1 MSAERFP
8 TGPMGPT
15 YRSRLRRK
23 LEELFGI
30 DIRSLVLF
38 RIGLGAML
46 LADLVKRSRA
56 FHEHYTSEGMFP
68 RESAEML
75 EPDSWLF
82 RFYLL
87 SDESWVQATGF
98 ALGALFAIG
107 VIAGYRTRL
116 CTALS
121 FLNVCSLIRRNPYA
135 THTGDIWLQVLTFW
149 ALFLPLGSAGSVDR
163 LRKGAGDAPPRQVFS
178 SASACVLLQIAVFY
192 LAAGYLKH
200 QHDLWLR
207 GEALQVFASIVEYTT
222 PFGTT
227 LADYPTLC
235 RFLTYATLVIE
246 GIGPFLLFSPV
257 FTAPIRTALVFVF
270 AAFHVGIQMTV
281 HIGIFE
287 ILSIVAVVL
296 FLPGWFWDRVQL
308 WLPSRTSFLNI
319 AGKLRLRFARRAPR
333 SDANVLRSR
342 IFTWVGG
349 AVALLALVV
358 VTASN
363 VNTARPGTIPLP
375 RAVDAYGRQLGLVQ
389 NWNIFTDIDEL
400 FFGWFLVLGQTREG
414 RFVDLSSGEDF
425 RGLQAPEH
433 IASFFPNHNARRFWT
448 QAALPSNEWLRGPM
462 LRYLG
467 RRWNASHGE
476 PIFHIALFHIGRV
489 PGQGDS
495 NDRTKRLGVMEFPL
509 PAAEESSALYERR
522 RAEWRAFLAGM
533 PAVVLRSEP
542 AAVALAERCLDA
554 LGGRDAWDT
563 TRHLHW
569 KFRGERE
576 HWWDKHTGDVR
587 IQTGDLLLL
596 MNVRTRRGRAFRG
609 NVELQDPLEREE
621 LLRKGYA
628 WWVNDSYWL
637 IMPYKMLDPGVV
649 LTKPGETKLADGRAA
664 DLLEMTFQGVGLTPE
679 NRYLVSIARD
689 TGIVEEWRYF
699 ANLRDRKPAFAL
711 PWRGWK
717 RFGRILLATERG
729 TDEDWDIWVADELPS
744 SVYTDPAPPDRT

>member
-8 TGPMGPT
+8 TGPIGLT

-38 RIGLGAML
+38 RIGLGTML

-56 FHEHYTSEGMFP
+56 FREHYTGEGMFP
-68 RESAEML
+68 REAAETL

-87 SDESWVQATGF
+87 SDEPWVQAAGF

-107 VIAGYRTRL
+107 VIVGYRTRL

-135 THTGDIWLQVLTFW
+135 THTGDVWLQVLTFW

-163 LRKGAGDAPPRQVFS
+163 LRKGAREPPPRQVYS
-178 SASACVLLQIAVFY
+178 LASACVLLQIAVFY

-207 GEALQVFASIVEYTT
+207 GEALQVFASIVEYTR

-227 LADYPTLC
+227 LADYPNVC

-257 FTAPIRTALVFVF
+257 FTAPLRTALVFVF

-281 HIGIFE
+281 YIGIFE

-296 FLPGWFWDRVQL
+296 FLPGWFWDRLQG
-308 WLPSRTSFLNI
+308 WLPFRPGRKDVTR
-319 AGKLRLRFARRAPR
+319 KPR
-333 SDANVLRSR
+333 EANVVHGR
-342 IFTWVGG
+342 ILTWISGT
-349 AVALLALVV
+349 VALLALVV
-358 VTASN
+358 VIASN
-363 VNTARPGTIPLP
+363 VNTARAGTIPLP
-375 RAVDAYGRQLGLVQ
+375 RAVDAYGRQMGLVQ
-389 NWNIFTDIDEL
+389 NWNIFTNIDQL

-414 RFVDLSSGEDF
+414 RLVDVSTGEEF
-425 RGLQAPEH
+425 RGLQPPEH

-448 QAALPSNEWLRGPM
+448 QAALPPNEWLRGPM

-467 RRWNASHGE
+467 RRWNASHAE
-476 PIFHIALFHIGRV
+476 MLFHIALFHVGRV

-495 NDRTKRLGVMEFPL
+495 HDRTKRLGVMEFPL
-509 PAAEESSALYERR
+509 PATEESSAIYEGR

-533 PAVVLRSEP
+533 PAIVLRSEP
-542 AAVALAERCLDA
+542 TAVALAERCLEA
-554 LGGRDAWDT
+554 LGGRDAWEA

-569 KFRGERE
+569 RFRGERE
-576 HWWDKHTGDVR
+576 HYWDKHTGDVR
-587 IQTGDLLLL
+587 IQAGDLLLL

-637 IMPYKMLDPGVV
+637 VMPYKMLDPGVV

-664 DLLEMTFQGVGLTPE
+664 DLLEMTFQGVGLTPQ

-689 TGIVEEWRYF
+689 SGLVEEWRYF
-699 ANLRDRKPAFAL
+699 AKLRDRKPAFVA

-729 TDEDWDIWVADELPS
+729 TGEDWDIWVADELPS